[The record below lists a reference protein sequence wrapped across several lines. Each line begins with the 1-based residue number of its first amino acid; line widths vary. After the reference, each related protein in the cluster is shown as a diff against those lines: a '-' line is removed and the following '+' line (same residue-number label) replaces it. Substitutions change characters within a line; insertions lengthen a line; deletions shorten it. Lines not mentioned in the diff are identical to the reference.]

1 MLFRS
6 KQMTEG
12 QEHAWHI
19 ELDDMRARLRYAL
32 DNLDSIDKRTYVRHQ
47 IEQVRSRLT
56 ELCELTK
63 GESK

>member
-1 MLFRS
+1 
-6 KQMTEG
+6 MTEG

-19 ELDDMRARLRYAL
+19 ELDDMKARLRYAL
-32 DNLDSIDKRTYVRHQ
+32 DNLDSISKRKLVTSQLEVV
-47 IEQVRSRLT
+47 IDRLD

>member
-1 MLFRS
+1 
-6 KQMTEG
+6 MTEG
-12 QEHAWHI
+12 QEHEWHI

-32 DNLDSIDKRTYVRHQ
+32 NNLDSIERRRYVKHQ
-47 IEQVRSRLT
+47 IEIVVNRLN